1 MLGSLAT
8 TAVKSVRPLP
18 RSAALLPDAYAC
30 STPLRRPQK
39 KLAPMLESFFVQYI
53 VPEFKS
59 PHGLLRFRACDL
71 VEKFESV
78 DMTWASQDVRLC
90 PPPSLPVVRH

>member
-8 TAVKSVRPLP
+8 TAVKSVR
-18 RSAALLPDAYAC
+18 LLPPPHAPPLDADLLER
-30 STPLRRPQK
+30 PLRRPQK

-78 DMTWASQDVRLC
+78 DMTWASQDVRLS
-90 PPPSLPVVRH
+90 PPPSLPAARH